1 MRRAVDPD
9 RPPAYL
15 SGMFEE
21 LSDKLE
27 NTFAKLRGRGVLTE
41 SDIKEGLRE
50 VRRVLLEA
58 DVSFTLTREF
68 LERVEAKAVGI
79 SQLKSVSPAQQLIKV
94 VYEELT
100 GMLGERREGLKLSS
114 IPPTVVML
122 VGLQGSG
129 KTTTAGKLALKLKK
143 EGRATR
149 LIAAD
154 VYRPAAIDQLE
165 TLGKQLDIPVYSDR
179 STQDVVRIAKAGIE
193 AAKRDRDRVVIVDT
207 AGRLQIDDSM
217 MQELQR
223 LKKEISPTEILL
235 VADGMTGQDAV
246 RIAEGF
252 DKALNVTGVILTKM
266 DGDARGGA
274 ALSIYGATKK
284 PIKYIGVGEKS
295 DALEDFYPDRMAG
308 RILQQ
313 GDVLTLVEKAQGAFD
328 AAEAKKLEKK
338 VRKEGMDLGD
348 FLTAMKQIEK
358 LGPLEGIL
366 KMLPGVNTKALKQM
380 KSEPKRLK
388 HVEAMILSMTPAERR
403 DPGLLNGSRRARVA
417 RGSGRTIQEVNRL
430 LEQFREMQKMMK
442 KMGSKPGGRMP
453 ALPGMFGMR

>member
-1 MRRAVDPD
+1 
-9 RPPAYL
+9 
-15 SGMFEE
+15 MFEE
-21 LSDKLE
+21 LSEKLE

-79 SQLKSVSPAQQLIKV
+79 NQLRSVSPAQQLVKV

-100 GMLGERREGLKLSS
+100 AMLGERREGLKLSS

-149 LIAAD
+149 LVAAD

-165 TLGKQLDIPVYSDR
+165 TLGRQLDIPVYADR

-193 AAKRDRDRVVIVDT
+193 EAKRDRDRVVIIDT
-207 AGRLQIDDSM
+207 AGRLQIDESM

-223 LKKEISPTEILL
+223 LKKELSPTEILL

-274 ALSIYGATKK
+274 ALSIYGVTKK

-328 AAEAKKLEKK
+328 EAEARKLEKK
-338 VRKEGMDLGD
+338 VRKEGMDLAD
-348 FLTAMKQIEK
+348 FLTTMKQIEK

-380 KSEPKRLK
+380 KTEPKRMK
-388 HVEAMILSMTPAERR
+388 HIEAIILSMTPAERR
-403 DPGLLNGSRRARVA
+403 DPALLNGSRRARVA

-442 KMGSKPGGRMP
+442 KMGNKGGGRMP